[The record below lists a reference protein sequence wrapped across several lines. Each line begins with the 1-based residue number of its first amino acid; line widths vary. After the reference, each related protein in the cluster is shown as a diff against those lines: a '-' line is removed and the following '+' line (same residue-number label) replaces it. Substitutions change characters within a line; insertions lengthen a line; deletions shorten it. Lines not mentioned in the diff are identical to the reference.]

1 MEEWFQNLD
10 KDIPVDAAY
19 LDFRKAFDSVP
30 HKRLIS
36 KLSGYGVRGPVL
48 AWITDFLT
56 NRYQYVSINNE
67 KSEQVPVTSGV
78 PQGSVLG
85 PSLFI
90 YFINDLPDV
99 TNSLLKIFA
108 DDTKVYSAIN
118 SEEDRD
124 KLQHSID
131 QMVKW
136 TDKWMIKFN
145 GDKCKILHLGKNNP
159 KYQYFIKEGEEVT
172 VLKETKCEKDLGVN
186 VDPELNFNDHCGIFT
201 N

>member
-1 MEEWFQNLD
+1 M
-10 KDIPVDAAY
+10 
-19 LDFRKAFDSVP
+19 
-30 HKRLIS
+30 
-36 KLSGYGVRGPVL
+36 
-48 AWITDFLT
+48 
-56 NRYQYVSINNE
+56 
-67 KSEQVPVTSGV
+67 

-108 DDTKVYSAIN
+108 DDTKVYSKIQ

-124 KLQHSID
+124 KLQISID

-159 KYQYFIKEGEEVT
+159 KYQYFMKEGDKVT
-172 VLKETKCEKDLGVN
+172 VLQEQLAKRILGST
-186 VDPELNFNDHCGIFT
+186 LT
-201 N
+201 QS